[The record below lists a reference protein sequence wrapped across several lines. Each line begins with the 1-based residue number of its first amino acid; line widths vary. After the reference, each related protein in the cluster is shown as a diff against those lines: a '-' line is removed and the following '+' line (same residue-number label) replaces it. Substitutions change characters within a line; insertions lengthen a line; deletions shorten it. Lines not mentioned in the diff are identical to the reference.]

1 MTKKLLSL
9 AAALLVAGGVFVV
22 NATSALAD
30 SPHLTVRALIN
41 NLNDSPDAGWVSNV
55 DIRRG
60 QRVQVYAELHNTQVG
75 TTANNAKVKVT
86 MPANGSS
93 SGNFQ
98 VEYIADNANTAASA
112 VSVSAPNAVE
122 YRYVNGS
129 TRLTWNQDGEGAKE
143 FENTQVADGIT
154 AGGYTLGNQDGCN
167 NFIAQISFMVD
178 VLGPEVSPSPS
189 PSPVPS
195 PSPTPGVGGQEQDQD
210 QDQDQNQEQ
219 NNNQTTNVD
228 VNNTNNNENNI
239 NITVEKQKEEERSK
253 GKVPKEQPET
263 GLPIAASAVM
273 FGGAPAGLWIKR
285 RLGKGVIDAGSEVSE
300 ASFVSEIFKSRLSD
314 KV

>member
-9 AAALLVAGGVFVV
+9 AAALLVAGGVFAV
-22 NATSALAD
+22 NAASALAD

-75 TTANNAKVKVT
+75 TTANNAKVRVA

-98 VEYIADNANTAASA
+98 VELSADNANTAASA

-143 FENTQVADGIT
+143 FDNTQVADGIA
-154 AGGYTLGNQDGCN
+154 AGGYTLGNQNGCN
-167 NFIAQISFMVD
+167 NYIAQISFMVD

-189 PSPVPS
+189 P
-195 PSPTPGVGGQEQDQD
+195 TPAVGGQEQDQD
-210 QDQDQNQEQ
+210 QDQDQSQNQEQ

-228 VNNTNNNENNI
+228 VNNTNNNENNV
-239 NITVEKQKEEERSK
+239 NITVEKQNVETSN
-253 GKVPKEQPET
+253 GKVPTEQPET
-263 GLPIAASAVM
+263 GLPIAASAAM
-273 FGGAPAGLWIKR
+273 FGGAPVGLWIQK
-285 RLGKGVIDAGSEVSE
+285 RLGNSVIDAGSEVSE
-300 ASFVSEIFKSRLSD
+300 ATFVSEIFKSRLSD